1 MSIPMNGLCIRC
13 HLNRTLQLAQPL
25 GDEEKLTALT
35 KRLLQLYLDAPEHA
49 SSPYLGP
56 ATTQLLEEIYG
67 LSPDRM
73 RQEKEDSN
81 RFVLERLDSI
91 HSRIA
96 QADDPVFAALQF
108 SILGNYLDF
117 AALQGQVS
125 FDTLETML
133 DEAAQIDLDRDTY
146 LQFLDDLRHTDRLLI
161 LTDNAGEIV
170 FDMVLAQYIRQAYPH
185 LKITFCVRGGPTHND
200 ATMEDASAIGLPF
213 HTIHNGNTVGG
224 TELSLLSKN
233 AKEAMETA
241 GVIIAK
247 GMGNTETLAGC
258 GYNIY
263 YAFLV
268 KCERFVQFFKKP
280 MMTPLFLSE
289 RQIKKGACS

>member
-1 MSIPMNGLCIRC
+1 MSIPMNWLCIRC
-13 HLNRTLQLAQPL
+13 HLNRTLELAQPL
-25 GDEEKLTALT
+25 GSDEQLTQLA
-35 KRLLQLYLDAPEHA
+35 KGLLQMYLDAPDHA

-56 ATTQLLEEIYG
+56 ETNRLLQEIYG
-67 LSPDRM
+67 ISSDRM
-73 RQEKEDSN
+73 KKEKESSN
-81 RFVLERLDSI
+81 RFVLDRLESI
-91 HSRIA
+91 HTRIQQA
-96 QADDPVFAALQF
+96 QDPVFAALQF

-125 FDTLETML
+125 FDTLDKML
-133 DEAAQIDLDRDTY
+133 DEASQIELDQKTY
-146 LQFLDDLRHTDRLLI
+146 LQFCDDLQKNDRLLV

-170 FDMVLAQYIRQAYPH
+170 FDMVLAQYIQKAYPH
-185 LKITFCVRGGPTHND
+185 LNITFCVRGGPTHND
-200 ATMEDASAIGLPF
+200 ATLEDATAIGLPF

-224 TELSLLSKN
+224 TELSLLSGE
-233 AKEAMETA
+233 AREAMEVA
-241 GVIIAK
+241 DVIIAK

-268 KCERFVQFFKKP
+268 KCQRFVQYFNKP

-289 RQIKKGACS
+289 RSVCHPSA

>member
-1 MSIPMNGLCIRC
+1 MSIPMNWMCIRC
-13 HLNRTLQLAQPL
+13 HLNRTLALAQPL
-25 GDEEKLTALT
+25 GNDEQLTTLT
-35 KRLLQLYLDAPEHA
+35 KRLLQMYLDTPEGN
-49 SSPYLGP
+49 SSPSLGP
-56 ATTQLLEEIYG
+56 ATNQLLQEIYG
-67 LSPDRM
+67 IPADRLK
-73 RQEKEDSN
+73 QEKADSN
-81 RFVLERLDSI
+81 RFVMERLDSI

-108 SILGNYLDF
+108 SVLGNYLDF

-133 DEAAQIDLDRDTY
+133 DEATQMVLDQATY
-146 LQFLDDLRHTDRLLI
+146 QQFTDDLRRTNQLLI

-170 FDMVLAQYIRQAYPH
+170 FDMVLAQYIRQTYPH

-224 TELSLLSKN
+224 TELSLLSKEAGN
-233 AKEAMETA
+233 AMDTA
-241 GVIIAK
+241 GVILAK

-268 KCERFVQFFKKP
+268 KCQRFVQYFHKP

-289 RQIKKGACS
+289 RNLK